1 MEREAGPQ
9 GTALCAP
16 LVPAAGTRLL
26 AQRRCRSCSENPFPF
41 GQHTPVPQRLL
52 LLLRGGWGPGRG
64 LGAACPLLPAALRS
78 QRRAAR
84 SLVGAHPSSKLSEY
98 TCVYIG
104 LMQPWNRGR
113 ETSEARGLKGQACR
127 GALLQTPGAP
137 WPGHRLHPRH
147 PTARIHGA
155 RPSSS
160 ISLAYILQ
168 QYRDIPL
175 CTPAVALQQLREQR
189 PAPSP
194 GCSAGTSGRGP
205 AGGRALAVGLGP
217 PLGLWGTGALLPA

>member
-1 MEREAGPQ
+1 
-9 GTALCAP
+9 
-16 LVPAAGTRLL
+16 
-26 AQRRCRSCSENPFPF
+26 
-41 GQHTPVPQRLL
+41 
-52 LLLRGGWGPGRG
+52 
-64 LGAACPLLPAALRS
+64 
-78 QRRAAR
+78 
-84 SLVGAHPSSKLSEY
+84 
-98 TCVYIG
+98 
-104 LMQPWNRGR
+104 MQPWNRGR

-137 WPGHRLHPRH
+137 WPGHRLH

-217 PLGLWGTGALLPA
+217 PLACGEPGLSCLPEGSRPAGGAPSPLCHCCCTPESREPSGSRQLRPFSPALPSAANPRSKPGYRRGAESAALPSAQAGVRPGAAV